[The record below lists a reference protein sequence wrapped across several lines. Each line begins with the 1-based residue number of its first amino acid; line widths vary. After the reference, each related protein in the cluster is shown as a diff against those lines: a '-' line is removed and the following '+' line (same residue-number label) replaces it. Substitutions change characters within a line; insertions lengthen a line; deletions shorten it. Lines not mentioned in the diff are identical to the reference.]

1 MALNVRVTEDR
12 SFSRTLRLEG
22 RLDSG
27 TAPLLDEDL
36 AKVVN
41 STATVIVLNLA
52 DLEYITSA
60 GLRSIFGAQQSMAK
74 RAGRIVLVNAQPQV
88 QKVFD
93 IVKAVDL
100 GAVFVSIEEL
110 DEYLDAMQRQVVTGE
125 PPN

>member
-1 MALNVRVTEDR
+1 MALNVRVTENR

-22 RLDSG
+22 RLDSE
-27 TAPLLDEDL
+27 TAPVLDGEV
-36 AKVVN
+36 ARVVN
-41 STATVIVLNLA
+41 STATVMVLNLA
-52 DLEYITSA
+52 DLEYISSA
-60 GLRSIFGAQQSMAK
+60 GLRSIFSAQQSMAK
-74 RAGRIVLVNAQPQV
+74 RAGRTVLVNAQPQV

>member
-1 MALNVRVTEDR
+1 MALNVRVTETR
-12 SFSRTLRLEG
+12 PFSRTLRLEG
-22 RLDSG
+22 RLDSE
-27 TAPLLDEDL
+27 TAPVLDGEV

-41 STATVIVLNLA
+41 STATVMVLNLA
-52 DLEYITSA
+52 DLEYISSA
-60 GLRSIFGAQQSMAK
+60 GLRSIFSAQQSMAK
-74 RAGRIVLVNAQPQV
+74 RAGGTVLVNAQPQV

>member
-27 TAPLLDEDL
+27 TAPLLDEEL

>member
-22 RLDSG
+22 RLDSE
-27 TAPLLDEDL
+27 TAPVLDGEV
-36 AKVVN
+36 ARVVN
-41 STATVIVLNLA
+41 STATVMVLNLA
-52 DLEYITSA
+52 DLEYISSA
-60 GLRSIFGAQQSMAK
+60 GLRSIFSAQQSMAK
-74 RAGRIVLVNAQPQV
+74 RAGRTVLVNAQPQV

>member
-27 TAPLLDEDL
+27 TAPLLDEEL

-60 GLRSIFGAQQSMAK
+60 GLRSIFGAQQSMTK